1 MKVLLDTQIALWAW
15 ADPDRIPDGLR
26 QAIADPGNEV
36 YLSQASVWEIQ
47 IKFGLGKL
55 RLPDRPERFV
65 PEATRRSGFNY
76 FSILDEAIFFLDR
89 LPDYHRDP
97 FDRLLVAHSIVGHF
111 HLATVDEQ
119 ILRYPALVIS

>member
-15 ADPDRIPDGLR
+15 TDPDRIPAGLR
-26 QAIADPGNEV
+26 QAIVDPGNEA
-36 YLSQASVWEIQ
+36 YLSQASTWEIQ
-47 IKFGLGKL
+47 IKLGLGKL

-65 PEATRRSGFNY
+65 PEAVSRSGFNY
-76 FSILDEAIFFLDR
+76 LSIFDEAIFFLDR

-119 ILRYPALVIS
+119 ILRYPALVIT